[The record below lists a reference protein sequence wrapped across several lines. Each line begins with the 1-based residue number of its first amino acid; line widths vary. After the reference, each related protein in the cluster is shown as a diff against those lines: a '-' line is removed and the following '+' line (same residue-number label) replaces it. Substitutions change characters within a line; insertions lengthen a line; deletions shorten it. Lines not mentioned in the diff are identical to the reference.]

1 MLPVVTLTT
10 VDKECFDAALNEARA
25 GLQEGGVPIG
35 AALRLDDRLIAVGRN
50 ERVQHNDPIAHGE
63 MACLRNAG
71 RLRSYAGATLYT
83 TLSPCEM
90 CTGAILL
97 FGIKRLVVGEATT
110 FVGDLAALKERGV
123 DVVLLDDSRCK
134 DLMKEFQNRFPEIW
148 AEDIGEAP

>member
-1 MLPVVTLTT
+1 
-10 VDKECFDAALNEARA
+10 
-25 GLQEGGVPIG
+25 
-35 AALRLDDRLIAVGRN
+35 
-50 ERVQHNDPIAHGE
+50 
-63 MACLRNAG
+63 
-71 RLRSYAGATLYT
+71 
-83 TLSPCEM
+83 M